1 MKKLFTLL
9 LGILIISCSSD
20 GMHPDYEENLATAKK
35 FIELH
40 NSKSLDAQVELLHDE
55 LDWSP
60 PMYGSKNYGKDDHI
74 EAIKGYHDMLDNIKY
89 EADYWLPGVDPETGK
104 NDGSVRTYGTWTGIH
119 KESGKEFSLR
129 SYHAM
134 AFKDGKIVGG
144 GDYFDFTGFLKSFE

>member
-9 LGILIISCSSD
+9 LGILIVSCSSD
-20 GMHPDYEENLATAKK
+20 GMHPDYEKNLATAKK

-40 NSKSLDAQVELLHDE
+40 NSESLDAQVELLHDD

-60 PMYGSKNYGKDDHI
+60 PMYDSKNYGKDEHI
-74 EAIKGYHDMLDNIKY
+74 DAMKGYHDMLDNIEY

-119 KESGKEFSLR
+119 TDSGKEFSLR

-144 GDYFDFTGFLKSFE
+144 GDYFDFTGFINSFE

>member
-9 LGILIISCSSD
+9 LGILIVSCSSD

-40 NSKSLDAQVELLHDE
+40 NSESLDAQVELLHDE

-60 PMYGSKNYGKDDHI
+60 PMYGSKNYGKDQHI
-74 EAIKGYHDMLDNIKY
+74 EAMKGYHAMLDNIQY

-119 KESGKEFSLR
+119 TESGKEFSLR

-144 GDYFDFTGFLKSFE
+144 GDYFDFTGFMNSFK